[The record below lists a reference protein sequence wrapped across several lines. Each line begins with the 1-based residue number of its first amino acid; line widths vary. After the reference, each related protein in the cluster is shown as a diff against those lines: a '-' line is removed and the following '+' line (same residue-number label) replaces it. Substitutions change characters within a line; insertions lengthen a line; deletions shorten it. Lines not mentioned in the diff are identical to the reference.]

1 MIFFDI
7 DETLLNNS
15 AAERAAAAKFH
26 ALHKDVLQE
35 PLEAFIDRWQTLT
48 EHNVQRYLAGEL
60 SFQGQ
65 RRERLRQVFA
75 NKRSLS
81 DAEADTIFDAYLNFY
96 ENSWQLFADVED
108 CLNDLSDFHL
118 GIISNG
124 DAVQQRH
131 KLNSL
136 EIADKFKTIVISGEV
151 GITKPDPDIFQL
163 ACQKAGVNPSDCWY
177 IGDNLKVDVYGSLSA
192 GMEGIWLNRNGQK
205 VDPGIISVESLAH
218 LNDTIDAN
226 RGEERPQ

>member
-7 DETLLNNS
+7 DETLLDNS
-15 AAERAAAAKFH
+15 AAERSAAGKFY
-26 ALHKDVLQE
+26 ALHRDVLQE
-35 PLEAFIDRWQTLT
+35 PLETFIDRWQTLT

-81 DAEADTIFDAYLNFY
+81 DTEADTIFNAYLNFY
-96 ENSWQLFADVED
+96 ESSWQLFADVED

-124 DAVQQRH
+124 DAFQQRR
-131 KLNSL
+131 KLEAL
-136 EIADKFKTIVISGEV
+136 GIADRFATVVISGDV
-151 GITKPDPDIFQL
+151 GITKPDPDLFQL
-163 ACQKAGVNPSDCWY
+163 SCQKAGSNTSGCWY
-177 IGDNLKVDVYGSLSA
+177 IGDNLRVDVHGSLSA
-192 GMEGIWLNRNGQK
+192 GMKGIWLNRNGLK
-205 VDPGIISVESLAH
+205 VDPGIMSVESLAH
-218 LNDTIDAN
+218 LKDIIDAN
-226 RGEERPQ
+226 GDKERRR

>member
-7 DETLLNNS
+7 DETLLDNS
-15 AAERAAAAKFH
+15 AAERAAAGQFYD
-26 ALHKDVLQE
+26 LHKDVFQE
-35 PLEAFIDRWQTLT
+35 PREEFVERWRTLT

-81 DAEADTIFDAYLNFY
+81 DAEADTIFDAYLGFY
-96 ENSWQLFADVED
+96 EISWKLFPDVED
-108 CLNDLSDFHL
+108 CLNDLSDFRL

-124 DAVQQRH
+124 NAVQQRQ
-131 KLNSL
+131 KLDSL
-136 EIADKFKTIVISGEV
+136 GIAERFKTIVISGDI
-151 GITKPDPDIFQL
+151 GIAKPDPDIFQL
-163 ACQKAGVNPSDCWY
+163 ACQKAGANPSDCWY

-192 GMEGIWLNRNGQK
+192 GLKGIWLNRNGQK
-205 VDPGIISVESLAH
+205 VDPGIMSVESLAN
-218 LNDTIDAN
+218 LKDAIDAN
-226 RGEERPQ
+226 RGEERPR